1 MHWTESRAELFR
13 PLIGSTAVKIRLKV
27 PARLLRNEN
36 LSGVADDPLAEVEQG
51 RFPGQI
57 RE

>member
-1 MHWTESRAELFR
+1 
-13 PLIGSTAVKIRLKV
+13 LIGSTAVKIRLKV
-27 PARLLRNEN
+27 PALLLRNEN